1 MPVPAPHVPAPLAD
15 RMRPTTLA
23 GIVGQEHLFG
33 PGTPLR
39 RALDNGQLRSM
50 ILWGPPGTGKTTLA
64 RALVAHVG
72 YRLEAL
78 SAVLDGVK
86 ELKAILERPPK
97 PASLPFGGATTQG
110 GSDVRAGAPVALFVD
125 EIHRWNKAQQDAL
138 LPHVESGRIIL
149 IGATTEHPA
158 FHLISALRS
167 RAEIITLRA
176 LDLPALRELL
186 TRALADEAG
195 LGGRW
200 TAQDGLFDAI
210 IRASDGDARR
220 ALGALERLADRAEGG
235 ELTLESL
242 ESLGV
247 SIHHDR
253 DGDAHYDVV
262 SAFIKSMR
270 GSDADGAMYWM
281 ARMIAGGEDPM
292 FIARRMVI
300 FASEDIGNAE
310 PRAIG
315 VAVDVMEGVSKI
327 GMPEARILLAQ
338 ACSFLA
344 TAPKSN
350 ASYKAINK
358 ALAAV
363 KDSGALPVPPHLRN
377 APTDL
382 HKDQGN
388 AAGYLYPHDFPDHIV
403 RQQYLPDALLG
414 TTFYEPSD
422 VANEKTIRERLQ
434 WWTKKLESR

>member
-1 MPVPAPHVPAPLAD
+1 MPPLAD

-23 GIVGQEHLFG
+23 GIVGQDHLFG

-39 RALDNGQLRSM
+39 RALDQGQLRSM

-64 RALVAHVG
+64 RALIAHVG

-86 ELKAILERPPK
+86 ELKAILERPPAGTLLG
-97 PASLPFGGATTQG
+97 ASQREP
-110 GSDVRAGAPVALFVD
+110 APVALFVD

-167 RAEIITLRA
+167 RTEIITLRA

-186 TRALADEAG
+186 ARALADEAG

-220 ALGALERLADRAEGG
+220 ALGALERLADRAEGA
-235 ELTLESL
+235 ELTLASL

-247 SIHHDR
+247 IIHHDR

-300 FASEDIGNAE
+300 FASEDVGNAE

-315 VAVDVMEGVSKI
+315 LAVDVMEGVSKI

-338 ACSFLA
+338 ACTFLA

-350 ASYKAINK
+350 ASYLAINK

-377 APTDL
+377 APTNL

-388 AAGYLYPHDFPDHIV
+388 AAGYLNPHDFPDHIV
-403 RQQYLPDALLG
+403 RQQHLPEALRG

-422 VANEKTIRERLQ
+422 VANEKTIRDRLL
-434 WWTKKLESR
+434 WWAKKLESR